1 MNIRYI
7 FLIFLFL
14 LTGCFDIEFINTE
27 PFSDIYLSNQISI
40 IKAEEVMNRLY
51 IGDKGYRK
59 WYFIKPELL
68 YEADLSKF
76 DRSKEN
82 IIKVF
87 IETYNKVN
95 KTDYNAMIDIEVSDK
110 ESYYPYGLTE
120 CYIVRGYLVKI

>member
-1 MNIRYI
+1 M
-7 FLIFLFL
+7 
-14 LTGCFDIEFINTE
+14 
-27 PFSDIYLSNQISI
+27 
-40 IKAEEVMNRLY
+40 
-51 IGDKGYRK
+51 
-59 WYFIKPELL
+59 L